1 MMESSRMQIGDQ
13 ARMKFGTKFGTRPGI
28 AGRIEAAVYRFE
40 QMTKLLQSPLLL
52 AARLIWGWQFTLT
65 GWGKLQHLSH
75 VRDFFASLGIPAP
88 GITAPAIATLEFVGG
103 ILLIVG
109 LATRLTGLLLACN
122 MLTAYLTTE
131 RQTLGTLLSNDPSKF
146 YNADPFTF
154 LMTALLVLAFGA
166 GVFSLDCAIGRW
178 RSGRAASRDV

>member
-1 MMESSRMQIGDQ
+1 M
-13 ARMKFGTKFGTRPGI
+13 
-28 AGRIEAAVYRFE
+28 AGWIDTAAYRFGE
-40 QMTKLLQSPLLL
+40 IAKLLQSPLLL
-52 AARLIWGWQFTLT
+52 VVRLIWGWQFTLT

-154 LMTALLVLAFGA
+154 LMTALLMLAFGA
-166 GVFSLDCAIGRW
+166 GVFSLDYAIGRW
-178 RSGRAASRDV
+178 RSSRTAASDV